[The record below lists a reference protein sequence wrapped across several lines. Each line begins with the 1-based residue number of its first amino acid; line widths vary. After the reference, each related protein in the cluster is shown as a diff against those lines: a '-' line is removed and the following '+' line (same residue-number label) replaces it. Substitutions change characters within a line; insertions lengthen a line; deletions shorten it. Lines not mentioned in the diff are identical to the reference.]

1 MKYLKILIIVLTLF
15 LTMSAVSSH
24 GVDIT
29 SDTMVVANETNGK
42 MTKSIADSN
51 NMNISVYKF
60 TSEDE
65 ILHTL
70 EHSINNTNK
79 RILFVAYQDIA
90 HDFLKQHPDLSNRI
104 IIVDD
109 VNENTT
115 LEGLKTIINT
125 NEATNNESNFAI
137 QLVTGIIIG
146 IFIGIACGVF
156 IMKKKELE

>member
-90 HDFLKQHPDLSNRI
+90 NDFLKQHPDLSNRI

-137 QLVTGIIIG
+137 PLVTGIIIG

-156 IMKKKELE
+156 IMKKKN

>member
-79 RILFVAYQDIA
+79 RILFVTYQDIA

-137 QLVTGIIIG
+137 PLVTGIIIG

-156 IMKKKELE
+156 IMKKKN

>member
-70 EHSINNTNK
+70 EHNK

-137 QLVTGIIIG
+137 PLVTGIIIG

-156 IMKKKELE
+156 IIKKKELE

>member
-79 RILFVAYQDIA
+79 RILFVVYQDIA

-137 QLVTGIIIG
+137 PLVTGIIIG